1 MLKVKLA
8 FRFRS
13 VNVNGIVYREKHELS
28 ESVSA
33 HGKLLK
39 TFMER

>member
-1 MLKVKLA
+1 MLKFKLA

-13 VNVNGIVYREKHELS
+13 VNVNGTVYRDKHELS

-33 HGKLLK
+33 HGKRLK
-39 TFMER
+39 AFMER